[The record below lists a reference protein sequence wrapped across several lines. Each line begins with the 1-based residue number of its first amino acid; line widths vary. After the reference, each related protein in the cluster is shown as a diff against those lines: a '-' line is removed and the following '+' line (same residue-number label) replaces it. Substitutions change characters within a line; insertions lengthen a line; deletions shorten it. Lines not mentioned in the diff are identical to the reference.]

1 MYRPLFRNWLRIG
14 RRIGL
19 RLSLALLACIAVLD
33 VALGP
38 QIDLRLLYLLPMLIA
53 TFSGGLAPGLLMAA
67 GVTAALL
74 VSRLVSG
81 HLFAT
86 DALLYFDLL
95 SRLVRDAIVVLI
107 AAALRAAWLRERASG
122 RIDALTG
129 LLSHHAFRQ
138 ETDAAR
144 ARARDSGA
152 ALSLCHLD
160 LDGFRAFN
168 SARGYAAGDELLRA
182 YGQALRER
190 LPEPA
195 LVARLG
201 GDEYAVLLPATGVTE
216 AVERMRAVREALRE
230 RFPDVSCCAGIAA
243 WSEMPE
249 QVDSLLR
256 SAASQMYSA
265 RALGRDRM
273 RWAEYGPGFR
283 TIAEALGK
291 VA

>member
-14 RRIGL
+14 RRFGL
-19 RLSLALLACIAVLD
+19 RISLALLACIAVVD

-53 TFSGGLAPGLLMAA
+53 TFSGGLAPGLLMAL
-67 GVTAALL
+67 GVTGALL

-107 AAALRAAWLRERASG
+107 AAGLRAAWLRERAAG

-144 ARARDSGA
+144 SRARATGEP
-152 ALSLCHLD
+152 LTICHLD

-168 SARGYAAGDELLRA
+168 SAQGYAAGDDLLRA

-190 LPEPA
+190 LPGSA
-195 LVARLG
+195 LVSRLG
-201 GDEYAVLLPATGVTE
+201 GDEYAVVLPATGITE
-216 AVERMRAVREALRE
+216 AVERMRAVKAALRE
-230 RFPDVSCCAGIAA
+230 RFPEVTFCAGIAA
-243 WSEMPE
+243 WTEMPE

-256 SAASQMYSA
+256 SATSQMYSA
-265 RALGRDRM
+265 RALGRDTM
-273 RWAEYGPGFR
+273 RWAGYGPGFR
-283 TIAEALGK
+283 TVAEALEK